1 MSIYILIIY
10 KGRQLFEKDRSLAD
24 SDANLMGKGDEAVDY
39 RKFEKN
45 KDEQNDE
52 QDENLVQFS
61 DQDD

>member
-1 MSIYILIIY
+1 
-10 KGRQLFEKDRSLAD
+10 
-24 SDANLMGKGDEAVDY
+24 MGKGDEAVDY

>member
-45 KDEQNDE
+45 KYEQKDE

>member
-52 QDENLVQFS
+52 QDEKI
-61 DQDD
+61 

>member
-45 KDEQNDE
+45 KDEQKDE